1 VIIIDGELKELN
13 ISFGQFGFP
22 LDPSIANLTTMV
34 YANNIT
40 KNGHSIYWEHA
51 CLADAQF
58 QALYHVKEFLGHT
71 EYERPIG
78 HRMVMHYYYTLLCFL
93 PDPFDILPNDTGRY
107 PDGLG
112 FLSATIVEPEN
123 LRAYEEFND
132 LPLSYL
138 QDIALN
144 RLAEV
149 YKVLMSQEKIFVQG
163 KEYRANFCGDGYIGE
178 NEYQFLEVVKKIICR
193 NATQNSD
200 MRKLVMAD
208 PEAQPTFD
216 FITKGIRTLTLQK
229 LILLLHK
236 MWRAIQKNAKSL
248 VRKEEV
254 RDRCLERYDI
264 VRHWK
269 LFQGI

>member
-1 VIIIDGELKELN
+1 MNEVIDNKVDKFHEALINRFTKKALVVVAIVIILFASWYVAATRKEYDRWENEATWAIVLRVIIIDGELKELN

-58 QALYHVKEFLGHT
+58 QSLYHVKEFLGHT
-71 EYERPIG
+71 EYGRPIG

-93 PDPFDILPNDTGRY
+93 PDPFDILPNDRGRY
-107 PDGLG
+107 TDGLG
-112 FLSATIVEPEN
+112 FLSGTIVEPEN

-149 YKVLMSQEKIFVQG
+149 YKVLKAQEKIFVQG
-163 KEYRANFCGDGYIGE
+163 KEYQANFCGDGYIGE
-178 NEYQFLEVVKKIICR
+178 NEY
-193 NATQNSD
+193 
-200 MRKLVMAD
+200 
-208 PEAQPTFD
+208 P
-216 FITKGIRTLTLQK
+216 
-229 LILLLHK
+229 
-236 MWRAIQKNAKSL
+236 
-248 VRKEEV
+248 
-254 RDRCLERYDI
+254 CLED
-264 VRHWK
+264 
-269 LFQGI
+269 